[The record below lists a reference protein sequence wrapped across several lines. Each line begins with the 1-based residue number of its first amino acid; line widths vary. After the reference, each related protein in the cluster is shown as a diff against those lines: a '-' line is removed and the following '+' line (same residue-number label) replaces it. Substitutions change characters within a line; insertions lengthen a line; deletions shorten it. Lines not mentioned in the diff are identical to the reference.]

1 MPVHTKRWND
11 PRSPDDGLRVLIC
24 RYRPRGLRKED
35 ETWDA
40 FCPALAPS
48 KALHAAAYG
57 KGDAPPLA
65 FAEYSERFR
74 EEMEKSRFFIAGF
87 ARSVRAG
94 ETLTLLCSSACTD
107 EARCHRT
114 LVKGLIE
121 EAARAADEPIT
132 PLRRR

>member
-1 MPVHTKRWND
+1 MPVRTKRWND

-24 RYRPRGLRKED
+24 RYRPRGVRKED

-57 KGDAPPLA
+57 KAGEPPLD
-65 FAEYSERFR
+65 FALYSARFR
-74 EEMEKSRFFIAGF
+74 KEMEKSQFFIAGF

-94 ETLTLLCSSACTD
+94 ETLTLLCSSACSD

-114 LVKGLIE
+114 LVKALIE
-121 EAARAADEPIT
+121 QAAAEPQEST
-132 PLRRR
+132 VRRR

>member
-1 MPVHTKRWND
+1 MPVRTKRWND
-11 PRSPDDGLRVLIC
+11 ARAPDDGLRVLIC

-57 KGDAPPLA
+57 KAGQEPLDLA
-65 FAEYSERFR
+65 SYRARFCAE
-74 EEMEKSRFFIAGF
+74 MAKSQFYIQGF

-94 ETLTLLCSSACTD
+94 ETLTLLCSSACID

-114 LVKGLIE
+114 LVKALIE
-121 EAARAADEPIT
+121 EAASKPERAGVHK
-132 PLRRR
+132 R